1 MIYMDAGLIL
11 AVPSMQVQSR
21 NHVSQIKALRRN
33 TMSQCYNPGDFKKYF
48 NENMSALGA
57 PVPQGLFDSYQKA
70 T

>member
-1 MIYMDAGLIL
+1 
-11 AVPSMQVQSR
+11 
-21 NHVSQIKALRRN
+21 
-33 TMSQCYNPGDFKKYF
+33 MSQCYNPGDFKKYF